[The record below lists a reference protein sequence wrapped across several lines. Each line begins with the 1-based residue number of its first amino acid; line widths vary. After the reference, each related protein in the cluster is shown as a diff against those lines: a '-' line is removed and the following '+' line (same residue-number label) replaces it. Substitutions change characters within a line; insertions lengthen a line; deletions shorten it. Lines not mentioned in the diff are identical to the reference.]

1 MLGVRGAESEAG
13 VGCPGVQ
20 WAEETGLL
28 GQAEGTGVKPDGRS
42 PPRGQGALLLLWG
55 WVQLSAPAP
64 HLTVLPGP

>member
-1 MLGVRGAESEAG
+1 MLGVGGAESEAG
-13 VGCPGVQ
+13 VGCPGVR

-55 WVQLSAPAP
+55 WI
-64 HLTVLPGP
+64 